1 MLFASREG
9 IDCLEGGTLM
19 PGARVGPTQRLHG
32 ANALSLHACEAA
44 MPCAGKPKV
53 LIANRGEI
61 AWRVA
66 RSCHELGLTPVVVY
80 TEPDALS
87 LHVLEAQEKVCL
99 GSSTREYTN
108 ISKLLDAALSTG

>member
-1 MLFASREG
+1 MACSRREIG
-9 IDCLEGGTLM
+9 LTPLNVLM
-19 PGARVGPTQRLHG
+19 EL
-32 ANALSLHACEAA
+32 NALSMHACEAS

-61 AWRVA
+61 ARRVA

-108 ISKLLDAALSTG
+108 ITKLLDAALSTG